1 MKKLLL
7 IPVLFALWFGA
18 FKMNSYLN
26 DLPLNRQER
35 MSSVITSPESKRF
48 MLGYSSVVADW
59 VWIKTMLYFG
69 GNYGKNDLPWLQSMI
84 ESVIM
89 LNPGFFPPYE
99 FAGVLMPEITG
110 DYEFC
115 RKILL
120 QGIGRVKDGEHRLH
134 FYLAYMYYTHYKDYR
149 AAAHHMAYAAT
160 SEYAPPFWKKFAATL
175 YDNSGDRDHSL
186 EFLYAIY
193 ESTESPTV
201 KEQLKKKIESILA
214 GQGRKIEEK

>member
-1 MKKLLL
+1 MKKLLF
-7 IPVLFALWFGA
+7 IPILLALWFGA
-18 FKMNSYLN
+18 YKMNNQLRE
-26 DLPLNRQER
+26 LPLNRQER
-35 MSSVITSPESKRF
+35 MSGVITSPESKRF

-59 VWIKTMLYFG
+59 IWIKTMLYFG
-69 GNYGKNDLPWLQSMI
+69 GNYGKNDLPWLKKMI

-110 DYEFC
+110 DYDYC
-115 RKILL
+115 RTILL
-120 QGIGRVKDGEHRLH
+120 SGIGRVKDGEERLE
-134 FYLAYMYYTHYKDYR
+134 FYLAYIYYTHYKDYK
-149 AAAHHMAYAAT
+149 AAADHLSHAAT
-160 SEYAPPFWKKFAATL
+160 ADFAPPFWKRFAATL
-175 YDNSGDRDHSL
+175 YDNAGDRDRSL

-201 KEQLKKKIESILA
+201 KEELKKKIETILA